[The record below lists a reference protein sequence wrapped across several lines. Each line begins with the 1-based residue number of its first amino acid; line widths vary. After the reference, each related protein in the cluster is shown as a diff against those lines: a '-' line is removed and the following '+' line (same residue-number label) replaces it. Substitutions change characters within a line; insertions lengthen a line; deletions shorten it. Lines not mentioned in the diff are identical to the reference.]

1 MFDELKILMDS
12 GPLMSGIH
20 IMRMRIVLEVEP
32 TPPQSDPAAV
42 KASGWCQHWA
52 TN

>member
-1 MFDELKILMDS
+1 
-12 GPLMSGIH
+12 MSGLH

-32 TPPQSDPAAV
+32 TLPPQSDPAAV
-42 KASGWCQHWA
+42 KASGRCQHWA